1 MIKGSFVHTIYLSLG
16 TNLGSREDNL
26 ERALRLL
33 QEQVGALLRR
43 SSVHETTPWG
53 FESSHMFLNLCVCMA
68 TSLSPLQLLATTK
81 QIERQMGRTQKSAHG
96 HYADRLIDIDILLYD
111 DAHVNESD
119 LIIPHPHM
127 YERDFVML
135 PLNEILDDSL
145 KDL

>member
-1 MIKGSFVHTIYLSLG
+1 MHTIYLSLG

-26 ERALRLL
+26 ERALQLL
-33 QEQVGALLRR
+33 QEQVGELLRR
-43 SSVHETTPWG
+43 SSVRETTPWG

-68 TSLSPLQLLATTK
+68 TSLSPLQLLAATK
-81 QIERQMGRTQKSAHG
+81 QTERQMGRTQKSEQG
-96 HYADRLIDIDILLYD
+96 HYADRVIDIDILLYD

>member
-1 MIKGSFVHTIYLSLG
+1 MHTIYLSLG

-26 ERALRLL
+26 EHALHLL

-81 QIERQMGRTQKSAHG
+81 QIERQLGRTRKSAHG

-111 DAHVNESD
+111 DAHINEPG
-119 LIIPHPHM
+119 LVIPHPHM
-127 YERDFVML
+127 YEREFVMM
-135 PLNEILDDSL
+135 PLNEILE
-145 KDL
+145 

>member
-1 MIKGSFVHTIYLSLG
+1 MHTIYLSLG

-26 ERALRLL
+26 ERALHLL

-43 SSVHETTPWG
+43 SSVHETEPWG

-81 QIERQMGRTQKSAHG
+81 QIERQLGRTQKSAHG

-111 DAHVNESD
+111 DAHINEPG
-119 LIIPHPHM
+119 LVIPHPHM
-127 YERDFVML
+127 YEREFVMM
-135 PLNEILDDSL
+135 PLNEILE
-145 KDL
+145 

>member
-1 MIKGSFVHTIYLSLG
+1 MHTIYLSLG

-26 ERALRLL
+26 ERALHLL

-68 TSLSPLQLLATTK
+68 TSLSPLQLLAATK
-81 QIERQMGRTQKSAHG
+81 QIERQLGRTQKSAHG

-111 DAHVNESD
+111 DAHINEPG
-119 LIIPHPHM
+119 LVIPHPHM
-127 YERDFVML
+127 YEREFVMM
-135 PLNEILDDSL
+135 PLNEILE
-145 KDL
+145 

>member
-1 MIKGSFVHTIYLSLG
+1 MHTIYLSLG

-96 HYADRLIDIDILLYD
+96 HYADRVIDIDILLYD
-111 DAHVNESD
+111 DVHVNESD

>member
-1 MIKGSFVHTIYLSLG
+1 MHTIYLSLG

-26 ERALRLL
+26 ERALHLL

-81 QIERQMGRTQKSAHG
+81 QIERQLGRTQKSAHG

>member
-1 MIKGSFVHTIYLSLG
+1 MHTIYLSLG

-26 ERALRLL
+26 ECALRLL

-81 QIERQMGRTQKSAHG
+81 QIERQLGRTQKSAHG
-96 HYADRLIDIDILLYD
+96 RYADRLIDIDILLYD
-111 DAHVNESD
+111 DAHINEPG
-119 LIIPHPHM
+119 LVIPHPHM
-127 YERDFVML
+127 YEREFVMM
-135 PLNEILDDSL
+135 PLNEILE
-145 KDL
+145 

>member
-1 MIKGSFVHTIYLSLG
+1 MQTIYLSLG

-81 QIERQMGRTQKSAHG
+81 QIERQLGRTQKSAHG

>member
-1 MIKGSFVHTIYLSLG
+1 MHTIYLSLG

-26 ERALRLL
+26 ERALHLL

-53 FESSHMFLNLCVCMA
+53 FDSSHMFLNLCVCMA

-81 QIERQMGRTQKSAHG
+81 QIERQLGRTQKSAHG

-111 DAHVNESD
+111 DAHINEPG
-119 LIIPHPHM
+119 LVIPHPHM
-127 YERDFVML
+127 YEREFVMM
-135 PLNEILDDSL
+135 PLNEILE
-145 KDL
+145 

>member
-1 MIKGSFVHTIYLSLG
+1 MHTIYLSLG

-43 SSVHETTPWG
+43 SSVRETAPWG

-68 TSLSPLQLLATTK
+68 TSLSPLQLLTTTK
-81 QIERQMGRTQKSAHG
+81 QIERQLGRTQKSVHG

-111 DAHVNESD
+111 DAHINEPG
-119 LIIPHPHM
+119 LVIPHPHM
-127 YERDFVML
+127 YEREFVMM
-135 PLNEILDDSL
+135 PLNEILE
-145 KDL
+145 

>member
-1 MIKGSFVHTIYLSLG
+1 MHTIYLSLG

-26 ERALRLL
+26 EHALRLL

-81 QIERQMGRTQKSAHG
+81 QIERQLGRTQKSAHG

>member
-1 MIKGSFVHTIYLSLG
+1 VHTIYLSLG

-68 TSLSPLQLLATTK
+68 TSLSPLQLLAATK
-81 QIERQMGRTQKSAHG
+81 QIERQMGRTQKSEQG
-96 HYADRLIDIDILLYD
+96 HYADRVIDIDILLYD
-111 DAHVNESD
+111 DVHVNESD

>member
-1 MIKGSFVHTIYLSLG
+1 MHTIYLSLG

-26 ERALRLL
+26 ERALQLL
-33 QEQVGALLRR
+33 QEQVGELLRR

-53 FESSHMFLNLCVCMA
+53 FESSHMFLNLCVCMG
-68 TSLSPLQLLATTK
+68 TSLSPLQLLAATK
-81 QIERQMGRTQKSAHG
+81 QIERQMGRTQKSEQG
-96 HYADRLIDIDILLYD
+96 HYADRVIDIDILLYD

>member
-1 MIKGSFVHTIYLSLG
+1 MHTIYLSLG

-68 TSLSPLQLLATTK
+68 TSLSPLQLLAATK
-81 QIERQMGRTQKSAHG
+81 QIERQMGRTQKSEQG
-96 HYADRLIDIDILLYD
+96 HYADRVIDIDILLYD
-111 DAHVNESD
+111 DVHVNESD
-119 LIIPHPHM
+119 LIILHPHM

>member
-1 MIKGSFVHTIYLSLG
+1 MSLG

-33 QEQVGALLRR
+33 QAQVGTLLRR
-43 SSVHETTPWG
+43 SSVHETAPWG

-81 QIERQMGRTQKSAHG
+81 QIERQLGRTQKSAHG

-111 DAHVNESD
+111 DAHINEPG
-119 LIIPHPHM
+119 LEIPHPHM
-127 YERDFVML
+127 YEREFVMM
-135 PLNEILDDSL
+135 PLNEIL
-145 KDL
+145 K

>member
-1 MIKGSFVHTIYLSLG
+1 MHTIYLSLG

-26 ERALRLL
+26 ERALHLL

-81 QIERQMGRTQKSAHG
+81 QIERQLGRTQKSAHG
-96 HYADRLIDIDILLYD
+96 HYDDRLIDIDILLYD
-111 DAHVNESD
+111 DAHINEPG
-119 LIIPHPHM
+119 LVIPHPHM
-127 YERDFVML
+127 YEREFVMM
-135 PLNEILDDSL
+135 PLNEILE
-145 KDL
+145 

>member
-1 MIKGSFVHTIYLSLG
+1 MHTIYLSLG

-33 QEQVGALLRR
+33 QEQVGVLLRR
-43 SSVHETTPWG
+43 SSVHETAPWG

-81 QIERQMGRTQKSAHG
+81 QIERQLGRTQKSAHG

-111 DAHVNESD
+111 DAHINEPG
-119 LIIPHPHM
+119 LMIPHPHM
-127 YERDFVML
+127 YEREFVMM
-135 PLNEILDDSL
+135 PLNEILE
-145 KDL
+145 

>member
-1 MIKGSFVHTIYLSLG
+1 MHTIYLSLG

-53 FESSHMFLNLCVCMA
+53 FESSHMFLNLCVCMG

-81 QIERQMGRTQKSAHG
+81 QIERQLGRTQKSAHG
-96 HYADRLIDIDILLYD
+96 HYVDRLIDIDILLYD

>member
-1 MIKGSFVHTIYLSLG
+1 MHTIYLSLG

-33 QEQVGALLRR
+33 QAQVGTLLRR
-43 SSVHETTPWG
+43 SSVHETAPWG

-81 QIERQMGRTQKSAHG
+81 QIERQLGRTQKSAHG

-111 DAHVNESD
+111 DAHINEPG
-119 LIIPHPHM
+119 LEIPHPHM
-127 YERDFVML
+127 YEREFVMM
-135 PLNEILDDSL
+135 PLNEIL
-145 KDL
+145 K

>member
-1 MIKGSFVHTIYLSLG
+1 MHTIYLSLG

-26 ERALRLL
+26 ERALHLL

-81 QIERQMGRTQKSAHG
+81 QIERQLGRTQKSAHG

-111 DAHVNESD
+111 DAHINEPG
-119 LIIPHPHM
+119 LVIPHPHM
-127 YERDFVML
+127 YEREFVMM
-135 PLNEILDDSL
+135 PLNEILE
-145 KDL
+145 

>member
-1 MIKGSFVHTIYLSLG
+1 MHTIYLSLG

-26 ERALRLL
+26 ERALQLL
-33 QEQVGALLRR
+33 QEQVGELLRR

-68 TSLSPLQLLATTK
+68 TSLSPLQLLAATK
-81 QIERQMGRTQKSAHG
+81 QIERQMGRTQKSELG
-96 HYADRLIDIDILLYD
+96 HYADRVIDIDILLYD

-135 PLNEILDDSL
+135 PLNEILDESL

>member
-1 MIKGSFVHTIYLSLG
+1 MHTIYLSLG
-16 TNLGSREDNL
+16 TNLGSRADNL
-26 ERALRLL
+26 ERALQLL
-33 QEQVGALLRR
+33 QEQVGELLRR

-68 TSLSPLQLLATTK
+68 TSLSPLQLLAATK
-81 QIERQMGRTQKSAHG
+81 QIERQMGRTQKSEQG
-96 HYADRLIDIDILLYD
+96 HYADRVIDIDILLYD

-127 YERDFVML
+127 YERELVML
-135 PLNEILDDSL
+135 PLNVILEDSL

>member
-1 MIKGSFVHTIYLSLG
+1 MHTIYLSLG

-68 TSLSPLQLLATTK
+68 TSLSPLQLLAATK
-81 QIERQMGRTQKSAHG
+81 QIERQLGRTQKSAHG

-111 DAHVNESD
+111 DAHINEPG
-119 LIIPHPHM
+119 LVIPHPHM
-127 YERDFVML
+127 YEREFVMM
-135 PLNEILDDSL
+135 PLNEILE
-145 KDL
+145 

>member
-1 MIKGSFVHTIYLSLG
+1 MHTIYLSLG

-26 ERALRLL
+26 ERALLLL
-33 QEQVGALLRR
+33 QEQVGKLLHR

-68 TSLSPLQLLATTK
+68 TSLSPLQLLAATK
-81 QIERQMGRTQKSAHG
+81 QIERQMGRTQKSEQG

>member
-1 MIKGSFVHTIYLSLG
+1 MHTIYLSLG

-26 ERALRLL
+26 ERALHLL

-53 FESSHMFLNLCVCMA
+53 FESAHMFLNLCVCMA

-81 QIERQMGRTQKSAHG
+81 QIERQLGRTRKSAHG

-111 DAHVNESD
+111 DAHINEPG
-119 LIIPHPHM
+119 LVIPHPHM
-127 YERDFVML
+127 YEREFVMM
-135 PLNEILDDSL
+135 PLNEILE
-145 KDL
+145 

>member
-1 MIKGSFVHTIYLSLG
+1 MHTIYLSLG

-26 ERALRLL
+26 ERALHLL

-68 TSLSPLQLLATTK
+68 TSLSPLQLLTTTK
-81 QIERQMGRTQKSAHG
+81 QIERQLGRTRKSAHG

-111 DAHVNESD
+111 DAHINEPG
-119 LIIPHPHM
+119 LVIPHPHM
-127 YERDFVML
+127 YEREFVMM
-135 PLNEILDDSL
+135 PLNEILE
-145 KDL
+145 

>member
-1 MIKGSFVHTIYLSLG
+1 MHTIYLSLG

-26 ERALRLL
+26 ERALHLL

-43 SSVHETTPWG
+43 SLVHETAPWG

-81 QIERQMGRTQKSAHG
+81 QIERQLGRTQKSAHG

-111 DAHVNESD
+111 DAHINEPG
-119 LIIPHPHM
+119 LMIPHPHM
-127 YERDFVML
+127 YEREFVMI
-135 PLNEILDDSL
+135 PLNEILE
-145 KDL
+145 

>member
-1 MIKGSFVHTIYLSLG
+1 MHTIYLSLG

-81 QIERQMGRTQKSAHG
+81 QIERQLGRTQKSAHG

-111 DAHVNESD
+111 DAHINEPG
-119 LIIPHPHM
+119 LVIPHPHM
-127 YERDFVML
+127 YEREFVMM
-135 PLNEILDDSL
+135 PLNEIL
-145 KDL
+145 K

>member
-1 MIKGSFVHTIYLSLG
+1 MHTIYLSLG

-68 TSLSPLQLLATTK
+68 TSLSPLQLLAATK
-81 QIERQMGRTQKSAHG
+81 QIERQMGRTQKSEQG
-96 HYADRLIDIDILLYD
+96 HYADRVIDIDILLYD
-111 DAHVNESD
+111 DVHVNESD

-135 PLNEILDDSL
+135 PLNEILGDSL